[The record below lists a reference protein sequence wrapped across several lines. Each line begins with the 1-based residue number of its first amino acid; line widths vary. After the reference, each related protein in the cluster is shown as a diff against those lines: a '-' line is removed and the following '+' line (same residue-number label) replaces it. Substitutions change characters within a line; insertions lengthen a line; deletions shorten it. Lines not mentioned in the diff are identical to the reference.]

1 MKKVINV
8 LFLALLFLSAQLFP
22 GRLPVLA
29 PGPAPAGSLA
39 NSYDQLAQRF
49 PNYISQ
55 LKDNGAT
62 EDQIRA
68 FVKDLD
74 ALLQG
79 QTLTEENFNSAM
91 LSAALQLSLKDEHHD
106 VVEAIRKGF
115 ANDLPELLQGKIPA
129 SLQPLYDVLKEKLLA
144 RPPQEPPSSGGS
156 GGSGGGSLP
165 APAGVSKEI
174 TAAAGGSLSFAGV
187 TVEVPARALPASA
200 TISIK
205 KLTADEVNSVV
216 PPALRL
222 KLASDV
228 FDLDTTGSRSFS
240 TEITL
245 RLAFDPAK
253 IAAGE
258 QAAAFYFDGTDWVKL
273 GGTVEG
279 SAVVVRLNHLTRF
292 AVFSTRAEPPAV
304 PAPPAAPAPPPVKT
318 FADLA
323 GHWAKQDIEAML
335 AKGLVAGVSATEF
348 APDRTVTRAE
358 FTALLVRAL
367 GIQYAP
373 GLRSSFADVPGDAWY
388 AAVVTAAAQNGL
400 VGGYSAT
407 GFGPEDPI
415 TREQMAAM
423 VVHAFNYAGKGVTL
437 TDAEVSAQLARF
449 TDAPAISPWARA
461 SVAGAVT
468 KGIVKG
474 RTATA
479 IVPQGTAT
487 RAEAAVMILR
497 MHGQIQS
504 GR

>member
-1 MKKVINV
+1 MKKVVN
-8 LFLALLFLSAQLFP
+8 ALFLSSLFLFAQLSLSW
-22 GRLPVLA
+22 LPVLA

-39 NSYDQLAQRF
+39 NSYDQLARQF
-49 PNYISQ
+49 PDYIS
-55 LKDNGAT
+55 LLMVNGAT
-62 EDQIRA
+62 EDQLRA
-68 FVKDLD
+68 FVEDLN
-74 ALLQG
+74 AALQG
-79 QTLTEENFNSAM
+79 KTLTEENFNNTLM
-91 LSAALQLSLKDEHHD
+91 IAAFGLYSSQKHKE
-106 VVEAIRKGF
+106 VFGAIQKAF
-115 ANDLPELLQGKIPA
+115 PDDLPELLKGNIPA
-129 SLQPLYDVLKEKLLA
+129 SLQPLYAVLKEKLLA
-144 RPPQEPPSSGGS
+144 PPPQEPPSSGGS
-156 GGSGGGSLP
+156 GGSGAGTPP
-165 APAGVSKEI
+165 APAGASKEI
-174 TAAAGGSLSFAGV
+174 TAAAGGALSFAGV

-205 KLTADEVNSVV
+205 KLTAGEVNSVV
-216 PPALRL
+216 PPALRI
-222 KLASDV
+222 KLAGDV
-228 FDLDTTGSRSFS
+228 FELDATGSKSFT

-258 QAAAFYFDGTDWVKL
+258 QAAAFYSDGTDWVKL

-279 SAVVVRLNHLTRF
+279 SVVVVKLNHLSRF
-292 AVFSTRAEPPAV
+292 AVFSVKAE
-304 PAPPAAPAPPPVKT
+304 PPAAPAPPPVKT

-323 GHWAKQDIEAML
+323 GHWAKQDIETML

-358 FTALLVRAL
+358 FAALLVRAL

-373 GLRSSFADVPGDAWY
+373 GLRGSFTDVPGDAWY
-388 AAVVTAAAQNGL
+388 AAVVAAAAQNGL

-461 SVAGAVT
+461 SVAGTVT